1 MAKKYLFT
9 DKNHSPRAI
18 MSTVLG
24 VISAGGVAYAV
35 YATFQNGGLAT
46 EQLGSTGAIILLMS
60 TIGVV
65 LGFLSKSEPDHFY
78 LFSHVGIILNILVL
92 LFVSLILYAGAY
104 GV

>member
-1 MAKKYLFT
+1 
-9 DKNHSPRAI
+9 

-24 VISAGGVAYAV
+24 IISASGAAYAV
-35 YATFQNGGLAT
+35 YATFKNGGMAT
-46 EQLGSTGAIILLMS
+46 EQLGSTGTIILLMS
-60 TIGVV
+60 TVGVV

-78 LFSHVGIILNILVL
+78 FFSHLGIILNILVL